1 MGFDRRL
8 GGGATALLEHL
19 RVHRAELAS
28 QCLERQLALEV
39 CMDGGP
45 QRLVGVSSD
54 GGQGLTKRLG
64 IVAPPEPAHG
74 TAPREGAKRG
84 YVGNHRRQA
93 TGHEVQDEPTRLEIG
108 NRNMIREFTTIHTGT
123 VQDAGVTSLGD
134 DNWIMAYVHI
144 GHDCRVGSNVI
155 LSSNAQMA
163 GHVTIG
169 DHAIIGGMSG
179 VHQFVRIGAH
189 AMLGGASALVQDIP
203 PFVIAAGNK
212 AEPHGINVEGLRR
225 RGFSADAISALR
237 AAYRLLYKNGLSLE
251 EAKLQLRELASA
263 GGDGDAPV
271 QALVDFVEASQRG
284 IIR

>member
-1 MGFDRRL
+1 MSRIHPTAIIEAGAQIHETVEIGPYAIVGANVTIGARTTVGAHSVLEGHTTIGEDNRIGHFASV
-8 GGGATALLEHL
+8 GG
-19 RVHRAELAS
+19 R
-28 QCLERQLALEV
+28 
-39 CMDGGP
+39 P
-45 QRLVGVSSD
+45 QD
-54 GGQGLTKRLG
+54 MKY
-64 IVAPPEPAHG
+64 A
-74 TAPREGAKRG
+74 
-84 YVGNHRRQA
+84 
-93 TGHEVQDEPTRLEIG
+93 DEPTRLVIG
-108 NRNMIREFTTIHTGT
+108 DRNMIREFTTIHTGT
-123 VQDAGVTSLGD
+123 VQDQGVTTLGD

-144 GHDCRVGSNVI
+144 GHDCRIGSHVI

-163 GHVTIG
+163 GHVEVG
-169 DHAIIGGMSG
+169 DWAIVGGMSG

-237 AAYRLLYKNGLSLE
+237 TAYRQLYKNGLSLD
-251 EAKLQLRELASA
+251 EAKAQLRELAEE

-271 QALVDFVEASQRG
+271 KALVDFIDVSPRG